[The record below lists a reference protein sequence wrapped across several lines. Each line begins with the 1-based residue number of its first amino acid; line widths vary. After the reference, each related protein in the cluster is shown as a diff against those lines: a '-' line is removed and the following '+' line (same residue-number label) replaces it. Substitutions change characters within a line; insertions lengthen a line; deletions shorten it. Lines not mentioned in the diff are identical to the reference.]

1 MTESEIIMSKK
12 NNNTTANA
20 TIDALTKKALDAN
33 QKADTA
39 TKTDDKPKVD
49 DKPAAPKA
57 DDKPK
62 ANDKKADDK
71 PKAKTYKDAAVNKD
85 KVEKK
90 VATALDADKKAIK
103 AALDKYIK
111 DDKTITVN
119 IDYKKAKITVKR
131 ANKLI
136 ARLNKRK
143 NDFYLRTYKDSK
155 ETIAKNQTLDA
166 CTKAIEKLLK

>member
-1 MTESEIIMSKK
+1 MSK
-12 NNNTTANA
+12 NNTTTTNA
-20 TIDALTKKALDAN
+20 TVDTLIEKANKAN
-33 QKADTA
+33 PTV
-39 TKTDDKPKVD
+39 DKPKAD

-57 DDKPK
+57 DDKK
-62 ANDKKADDK
+62 ANDK
-71 PKAKTYKDAAVNKD
+71 PKAKTYKDAVVNKD
-85 KVEKK
+85 AVDKK
-90 VATALDADKKAIK
+90 VATALDADKRAIK
-103 AALDKYIK
+103 TALDKYIK